1 MTDFSDIDVSETL
14 SIPSSTLF
22 FRELQHL
29 VKSRSEGIDLVHW
42 YRMDAPLPR
51 LRIDLVSEPEIS
63 SLLRHKLIKS
73 AAPYIEQAIGDKA
86 DYLEFIPGKEIR
98 SYTVADVEKL
108 EVSEAEISCLLSQSI
123 PDIQTISYTVN
134 GDAIRLPRL
143 LCDSRTVKD
152 VLERNKL
159 DGFWKLYHFAC
170 SINAAYLEV
179 SPFCPSK

>member
-14 SIPSSTLF
+14 SIPSGTLF

-73 AAPYIEQAIGDKA
+73 AVPYIEQAIGDKA

-98 SYTVADVEKL
+98 SYTVADVEK
-108 EVSEAEISCLLSQSI
+108 
-123 PDIQTISYTVN
+123 
-134 GDAIRLPRL
+134 
-143 LCDSRTVKD
+143 
-152 VLERNKL
+152 
-159 DGFWKLYHFAC
+159 
-170 SINAAYLEV
+170 
-179 SPFCPSK
+179 